1 MNKKLIAIL
10 CCIMLTG
17 CTTETKINKPKTIK
31 EETPVVLTTK
41 GHDVKEAV
49 NKSET
54 ITVKT
59 KASGEIKSTKAEV
72 TIPSISEG
80 DLIKDTTVLKDI
92 SNKGDE
98 NITLNNHQ
106 LLIENNKNSIQ
117 YEGTLDTTLPVGV
130 DVTYYLDG
138 QRVTDIKGKTGTLKA
153 VFKYKNSTETPFV
166 ATTIMLIPQETVSDI
181 EVKNGKSMLMDDYQA
196 IVGLG
201 CPGYEPFKDSM
212 EVTMKIKNFQCDY
225 MSTVFT
231 DGIFKDLDLSELTK
245 TTDQL
250 NQSAQKLVEGSAQL
264 LAGCTTY
271 GQYLHTYMSNVSK
284 VSKVSDGANALLK
297 GSKQYDAST
306 QALIKNLI
314 SSMKDPTELIQSKIN
329 NIDLTDEQRAAV
341 NRAISEGVQE
351 SLIQNKKSLEQL
363 SQLLSQSPVSKQL
376 ETLSSSLS
384 ELSQAGNELSQQYQ
398 TLVTGAK
405 SLSEGMSLF
414 DQEGIQKITDIT
426 TIKKLKE
433 KDNYSGLSGN
443 NITNTKF
450 IFEMD
455 I

>member
-1 MNKKLIAIL
+1 MNKKLIALL
-10 CCIMLTG
+10 CCILLTG
-17 CTTETKINKPKTIK
+17 CTTETKTNKTKTIK

-41 GHDVKEAV
+41 GHNVKEAV

-59 KASGEIKSTKAEV
+59 KSTKAEV

-80 DLIKDTTVLKDI
+80 DLIEDTTVLKDI

-98 NITLNNHQ
+98 NITLNDHQ

-117 YEGTLDTTLPVGV
+117 YEGTLDAALPVGV

-138 QRVTDIKGKTGTLKA
+138 QKVTDIKGKTGTLKA
-153 VFKYKNSTETPFV
+153 VFKYKNTTETPFV
-166 ATTIMLIPQETVSDI
+166 ATTIMLLPQETVSDI

-231 DGIFKDLDLSELTK
+231 DGVFKDLDLSDLTK

-250 NQSAQKLVEGSAQL
+250 NQSSQKLVEGSAQL

-271 GQYLHTYMSNVSK
+271 GQYLNTYMSN

-329 NIDLTDEQRAAV
+329 SIDLTDEQRAAV
-341 NRAISEGVQE
+341 NKAISEGVQE
-351 SLIQNKKSLEQL
+351 SLAQNKKSLEQL
-363 SQLLSQSPVSKQL
+363 SELLSQSPVSKQL

-384 ELSQAGNELSQQYQ
+384 ELIQTGNELSQQYQ
-398 TLVTGAK
+398 TLTTGAK
-405 SLSEGMSLF
+405 SLSEGMRLF
-414 DQEGIQKITDIT
+414 DQEGIQKMTDIT

-433 KDNYSGLSGN
+433 KDHYSGLSGN

-450 IFEMD
+450 IFEMN

>member
-1 MNKKLIAIL
+1 MNKKLIALL
-10 CCIMLTG
+10 CCILLTG
-17 CTTETKINKPKTIK
+17 CTTETKTNKTKTIK
-31 EETPVVLTTK
+31 EEAPVVLTTK
-41 GHDVKEAV
+41 GHNVKEAV

-59 KASGEIKSTKAEV
+59 KSTKAEV

-80 DLIKDTTVLKDI
+80 DLIEDTTVLKDI

-117 YEGTLDTTLPVGV
+117 YEGTLDAALPVGV

-138 QRVTDIKGKTGTLKA
+138 QKVTDIKGKTGTLKA
-153 VFKYKNSTETPFV
+153 VFKYKNTTETPFV
-166 ATTIMLIPQETVSDI
+166 ATTIMLLPQETVSDI

-231 DGIFKDLDLSELTK
+231 DGIFKDLDLSDLTK

-250 NQSAQKLVEGSAQL
+250 NQSSQKLVEGSAQL

-271 GQYLHTYMSNVSK
+271 GQYLNTYISNM
-284 VSKVSDGANALLK
+284 SKVSDGANALLK

-329 NIDLTDEQRAAV
+329 SIDLTDEQRTAI
-341 NRAISEGVQE
+341 NKAISEGVQE
-351 SLIQNKKSLEQL
+351 SLTQNKKSLEQL
-363 SQLLSQSPVSKQL
+363 SELLSQSPVSKQL

-384 ELSQAGNELSQQYQ
+384 ELSHAGNELSQQYQ
-398 TLVTGAK
+398 TLTTGAK

-433 KDNYSGLSGN
+433 KDHYSGLSGN

-450 IFEMD
+450 IFEMN

>member
-1 MNKKLIAIL
+1 MNKTLIAII

-17 CTTETKINKPKTIK
+17 CTTQTKKKETKRIVD
-31 EETPVVLTTK
+31 ETPVVLREE
-41 GHDVKEAV
+41 GHSVKEAV

-59 KASGEIKSTKAEV
+59 NTSGEIKSIKAEV

-80 DLIKDTTVLKDI
+80 DLIKDKTVLKDV

-130 DVTYYLDG
+130 DMTYYLDG
-138 QRVTDIKGKTGTLKA
+138 QKVTNIKGKTGTLKA
-153 VFKYKNSTETPFV
+153 VFKYKNNTETPFV
-166 ATTIMLIPQETVSDI
+166 ATTIMLLPQETVSDI
-181 EVKNGKSMLMDDYQA
+181 EIKNGKSMLMDDYQA

-231 DGIFKDLDLSELTK
+231 EGMFKDLDLSELTK

-284 VSKVSDGANALLK
+284 VSDGANALLN
-297 GSKQYDAST
+297 GSKQYNAST
-306 QALIKNLI
+306 QALIKSLI
-314 SSMKDPTELIQSKIN
+314 SSMNNPTEFIQSKIN
-329 NIDLTDEQRAAV
+329 NIDLTDEQRIAV
-341 NRAISEGVQE
+341 NKAISEGVQE

-384 ELSQAGNELSQQYQ
+384 ELSQAGNKLSQQYQ

-414 DQEGIQKITDIT
+414 DQKGIQKITDLSQIN
-426 TIKKLKE
+426 KLKE
-433 KDNYSGLSGN
+433 KDHYSGLSGN

>member
-10 CCIMLTG
+10 CCVMLTG
-17 CTTETKINKPKTIK
+17 CTTQTKTNKTKTVK

-59 KASGEIKSTKAEV
+59 NTLGEIKSTKAEV

-80 DLIKDTTVLKDI
+80 DLIQDTTVLKDI

-106 LLIENNKNSIQ
+106 LLIENNKNNIQ
-117 YEGTLDTTLPVGV
+117 YTGTLDAALPVGV

-138 QRVTDIKGKTGTLKA
+138 QKVTDIKGKTGTLKA
-153 VFKYKNSTETPFV
+153 VLKYKNSTETPFV
-166 ATTIMLIPQETVSDI
+166 ATTIMLLPQETVSDI

-231 DGIFKDLDLSELTK
+231 EGIFKDLDLSELTK

-250 NQSAQKLVEGSAQL
+250 NQSSQKLVEGSAQL

-284 VSKVSDGANALLK
+284 VSEGANALLK

>member
-1 MNKKLIAIL
+1 MNKTLIAII

-17 CTTETKINKPKTIK
+17 CTTQTKKKETKRIVD
-31 EETPVVLTTK
+31 ETPVVLREE
-41 GHDVKEAV
+41 GHSVKEAV

-59 KASGEIKSTKAEV
+59 NTSGEIKSTKAEV

-80 DLIKDTTVLKDI
+80 DLIKDKTVLKDV

-117 YEGTLDTTLPVGV
+117 YTGTLDTSLPVGV

-138 QRVTDIKGKTGTLKA
+138 VKVTNIKGKTGTLKA
-153 VFKYKNSTETPFV
+153 VFKYKNNTETPFV
-166 ATTIMLIPQETVSDI
+166 ATTIMLLPQETVSDI

-201 CPGYEPFKDSM
+201 WPGYEPFKDSM

-231 DGIFKDLDLSELTK
+231 DGIFKDLDLNDLTK

-250 NQSAQKLVEGSAQL
+250 NQSSQKLVEGSAQL

-271 GQYLHTYMSNVSK
+271 GQYLNTYMSNVSQ
-284 VSKVSDGANALLK
+284 VSDGANALLK

-314 SSMKDPTELIQSKIN
+314 SSMNNPTEFIQSKIN
-329 NIDLTDEQRAAV
+329 NIDLTDEQRIAV
-341 NRAISEGVQE
+341 NKAISEGVQE
-351 SLIQNKKSLEQL
+351 SLAQNKKSLEQL

-384 ELSQAGNELSQQYQ
+384 ELSQAGNKLSQQYQ

-414 DQEGIQKITDIT
+414 DQKGIQKITDLSQIN
-426 TIKKLKE
+426 KLKE
-433 KDNYSGLSGN
+433 KDHYSGLSGN

>member
-1 MNKKLIAIL
+1 MNKTLIAII

-17 CTTETKINKPKTIK
+17 CTTQTKKKETKRIVD
-31 EETPVVLTTK
+31 ETPVVLREE
-41 GHDVKEAV
+41 GHSVKEAV

-59 KASGEIKSTKAEV
+59 NTSGEIKSTKAEV

-80 DLIKDTTVLKDI
+80 DLIKDTTILKDI

-98 NITLNNHQ
+98 NITLNDHH

-138 QRVTDIKGKTGTLKA
+138 VKVTNIKGKTGTLKA
-153 VFKYKNSTETPFV
+153 VFKYKNNSETPFV
-166 ATTIMLIPQETVSDI
+166 ATTIMLLPQETVSDI

-231 DGIFKDLDLSELTK
+231 DGIFKDLDLNDLTK
-245 TTDQL
+245 TTDQS
-250 NQSAQKLVEGSAQL
+250 NQSSQKLVEGSAQL

-284 VSKVSDGANALLK
+284 VSEGANALLK

-314 SSMKDPTELIQSKIN
+314 SSMKNPTELIQSKIN
-329 NIDLTDEQRAAV
+329 NINLTDEQRIAV
-341 NRAISEGVQE
+341 NKAISEGVQD
-351 SLIQNKKSLEQL
+351 SLAQNKKSLEQL

-376 ETLSSSLS
+376 ETLSSGLS
-384 ELSQAGNELSQQYQ
+384 KLSQAGNELFQQYQ

-414 DQEGIQKITDIT
+414 DQKGIQKITNLSQINN
-426 TIKKLKE
+426 LKG
-433 KDNYSGLSGN
+433 KDHYSGLSGN

>member
-1 MNKKLIAIL
+1 MNKKLIALL
-10 CCIMLTG
+10 CCILLTG
-17 CTTETKINKPKTIK
+17 CTTETKTNKTKTIK
-31 EETPVVLTTK
+31 EEAPVVLTTK
-41 GHDVKEAV
+41 GHNVKEAV

-59 KASGEIKSTKAEV
+59 KSTKAEV

-80 DLIKDTTVLKDI
+80 DLIEDTTVLKDI

-117 YEGTLDTTLPVGV
+117 YEGTLDTVLPVGV

-138 QRVTDIKGKTGTLKA
+138 QKVTDIKGKTGTLKA

-166 ATTIMLIPQETVSDI
+166 ATTIMLLPQETVSDI

-231 DGIFKDLDLSELTK
+231 DGVFKDLDLSDLTK

-250 NQSAQKLVEGSAQL
+250 NQSSQKLVEGSAQL

-271 GQYLHTYMSNVSK
+271 GQYLNTYISNM
-284 VSKVSDGANALLK
+284 SKVSDGANALLK

-329 NIDLTDEQRAAV
+329 SIDLTDEQRTAV
-341 NRAISEGVQE
+341 NKAISEGVQE
-351 SLIQNKKSLEQL
+351 SLTQNKKSLEQL

-384 ELSQAGNELSQQYQ
+384 QLIQTGNELSQQYQ
-398 TLVTGAK
+398 TLTTGAK
-405 SLSEGMSLF
+405 SLSEGMRLF
-414 DQEGIQKITDIT
+414 DQEGIQKMTDIT

-433 KDNYSGLSGN
+433 KDHYSGLSGN
-443 NITNTKF
+443 NITHTKF

>member
-17 CTTETKINKPKTIK
+17 CTTETKTNKPKTIK

-41 GHDVKEAV
+41 GHNVKEAV

-59 KASGEIKSTKAEV
+59 KSTKAEV

-80 DLIKDTTVLKDI
+80 DLIQDTTVLKDI

-98 NITLNNHQ
+98 NITLNDHQ

-117 YEGTLDTTLPVGV
+117 YEGTLDAALPVGV

-138 QRVTDIKGKTGTLKA
+138 QKVTNIKGKTGTLKA

-166 ATTIMLIPQETVSDI
+166 ATTIMLLPQESVSDI

-231 DGIFKDLDLSELTK
+231 DGVFKNLDLSDLTK

-250 NQSAQKLVEGSAQL
+250 NQSSQKLVEGSAQL

-271 GQYLHTYMSNVSK
+271 GQYLNTYMSN

-314 SSMKDPTELIQSKIN
+314 SSMKDPTALIQSKIN
-329 NIDLTDEQRAAV
+329 DIDLTDEQRTAV
-341 NRAISEGVQE
+341 NIAISEGVQE
-351 SLIQNKKSLEQL
+351 SLASNKKSLEQL
-363 SQLLSQSPVSKQL
+363 SQLLSQNSVSKQL

-384 ELSQAGNELSQQYQ
+384 QLSQAGNELSQQYQ

-414 DQEGIQKITDIT
+414 DQKGIQKITDLSQ
-426 TIKKLKE
+426 IKKLKE
-433 KDNYSGLSGN
+433 KDQYSGLSGN
-443 NITNTKF
+443 NITHTKF

>member
-10 CCIMLTG
+10 CCVMLTG
-17 CTTETKINKPKTIK
+17 CTTQTKTNKTKTVK
-31 EETPVVLTTK
+31 EDTPVVLTTK

-54 ITVKT
+54 IIVKT
-59 KASGEIKSTKAEV
+59 NTSGEIKSTTAEV

-80 DLIKDTTVLKDI
+80 DLIEDTTILKDI

-117 YEGTLDTTLPVGV
+117 YTGTLDTALPVGV
-130 DVTYYLDG
+130 DVTYYLNG
-138 QRVTDIKGKTGTLKA
+138 QKVTDIKGKTGTLKA

-166 ATTIMLIPQETVSDI
+166 ATTIMLIPQEAVSDI
-181 EVKNGKSMLMDDYQA
+181 EVKNGKSMLMDDYQT

-231 DGIFKDLDLSELTK
+231 DGIFKDLDLSDITK

-250 NQSAQKLVEGSAQL
+250 NESSLKLVEGSAQL

-271 GQYLHTYMSNVSK
+271 GQYLNTYMSNVSK
-284 VSKVSDGANALLK
+284 VSEGANALLK

-314 SSMKDPTELIQSKIN
+314 SSMNDPTALIQSKIN
-329 NIDLTDEQRAAV
+329 DIDLTDEQRTAV
-341 NRAISEGVQE
+341 NIAISEGVQE
-351 SLIQNKKSLEQL
+351 SLASNKKSLEQL

-384 ELSQAGNELSQQYQ
+384 QLSQAGNELSKQYQ
-398 TLVTGAK
+398 TLTTGAK
-405 SLSEGMSLF
+405 SLSEGMKLF
-414 DQEGIQKITDIT
+414 DQEGIQKITDLSQ
-426 TIKKLKE
+426 IKKLKE
-433 KDNYSGLSGN
+433 KDQYSGLSGN

>member
-17 CTTETKINKPKTIK
+17 CTTETKTNKTKTIK

-41 GHDVKEAV
+41 GHNVKEAV

-59 KASGEIKSTKAEV
+59 KSTKAEV

-80 DLIKDTTVLKDI
+80 DLIQDTTVLKDI

-98 NITLNNHQ
+98 NITLNDHQ

-117 YEGTLDTTLPVGV
+117 YEGTLDAALPVGV

-138 QRVTDIKGKTGTLKA
+138 QKVTDIKGKTGTLKA
-153 VFKYKNSTETPFV
+153 VFKYKNSTKTPFV
-166 ATTIMLIPQETVSDI
+166 ATTIMLLPQESVSDI
-181 EVKNGKSMLMDDYQA
+181 EVKNGKSILMDDYQA

-231 DGIFKDLDLSELTK
+231 DGAFKDIDLSDLTK

-250 NQSAQKLVEGSAQL
+250 NQSSQKLVEGSAQL

-271 GQYLHTYMSNVSK
+271 GQYLNTYMSNI
-284 VSKVSDGANALLK
+284 SKVSDGANALLK

-329 NIDLTDEQRAAV
+329 SIDLTDEQRAAV
-341 NRAISEGVQE
+341 NKAISEGVQE
-351 SLIQNKKSLEQL
+351 SLTQNKKSLEQL

-384 ELSQAGNELSQQYQ
+384 QLSQAGNELSQQYQ
-398 TLVTGAK
+398 TLTTGAK
-405 SLSEGMSLF
+405 SLSEGMRLF
-414 DQEGIQKITDIT
+414 DQEGIQKMTDIT

-433 KDNYSGLSGN
+433 KDHYSGLSGN
-443 NITNTKF
+443 NITHTKF

>member
-1 MNKKLIAIL
+1 MNKTLIAII

-17 CTTETKINKPKTIK
+17 CTTQTKKKETKRIVD
-31 EETPVVLTTK
+31 ETPVVLREE
-41 GHDVKEAV
+41 GHSVKEAV

-59 KASGEIKSTKAEV
+59 NTSGEIKSTKAEV

-80 DLIKDTTVLKDI
+80 DLIKDKTVLKDV

-117 YEGTLDTTLPVGV
+117 YTGTLDTSLPVGV

-138 QRVTDIKGKTGTLKA
+138 VKVTNIKGKTGTLKA
-153 VFKYKNSTETPFV
+153 VFKYKNNTETPFV
-166 ATTIMLIPQETVSDI
+166 ATTIMLLPQETVSDI

-201 CPGYEPFKDSM
+201 YPGYEPFKDSM

-225 MSTVFT
+225 MNTVFT
-231 DGIFKDLDLSELTK
+231 DGIFKDLDLNDLTK

-250 NQSAQKLVEGSAQL
+250 NQSSQKLVEGSAQL

-271 GQYLHTYMSNVSK
+271 GQYLNTYMSNVSQ
-284 VSKVSDGANALLK
+284 VSDGANALLK

-314 SSMKDPTELIQSKIN
+314 SSMKNPTELIQSKIN
-329 NIDLTDEQRAAV
+329 SIDLTDEQRIAV
-341 NRAISEGVQE
+341 NKAISEGVQE
-351 SLIQNKKSLEQL
+351 SLAQNKKSLEQL

-384 ELSQAGNELSQQYQ
+384 ELSQAGNKLSQQYQ

-414 DQEGIQKITDIT
+414 DQKGIQKITDLSQIN
-426 TIKKLKE
+426 KLKE
-433 KDNYSGLSGN
+433 KDHYSGLSGN

>member
-1 MNKKLIAIL
+1 
-10 CCIMLTG
+10 MLTG
-17 CTTETKINKPKTIK
+17 CTTQTKTNKTKTIK

-59 KASGEIKSTKAEV
+59 NTLGEIKSTKAEV

-80 DLIKDTTVLKDI
+80 DLIQDATVLKDI

-106 LLIENNKNSIQ
+106 LLIENNKNNIQ
-117 YEGTLDTTLPVGV
+117 YTGTLDAALPVGV

-138 QRVTDIKGKTGTLKA
+138 QKVTDIKGKTGTLKA

-166 ATTIMLIPQETVSDI
+166 ATTIMLLPQETVSDI

-196 IVGLG
+196 IIGLG

-225 MSTVFT
+225 MSTV
-231 DGIFKDLDLSELTK
+231 
-245 TTDQL
+245 
-250 NQSAQKLVEGSAQL
+250 VEGSAQL

-284 VSKVSDGANALLK
+284 VSEGANALLK
-297 GSKQYDAST
+297 GSKQYDPST

-405 SLSEGMSLF
+405 SLSKGMSLF

>member
-1 MNKKLIAIL
+1 MNKTLIAII

-17 CTTETKINKPKTIK
+17 CTTQTKKKETKRIVD
-31 EETPVVLTTK
+31 ETPVVLREE
-41 GHDVKEAV
+41 GHSVKEAV

-59 KASGEIKSTKAEV
+59 NTSGEIKSTKAEV

-80 DLIKDTTVLKDI
+80 DLIKDKTVLKDV

-117 YEGTLDTTLPVGV
+117 YTGTLDTSLPVGV

-138 QRVTDIKGKTGTLKA
+138 VKVTNIKGKTGTLKA
-153 VFKYKNSTETPFV
+153 VFKYKNNTETPFV
-166 ATTIMLIPQETVSDI
+166 ATTIMLLPQETVSDI
-181 EVKNGKSMLMDDYQA
+181 EVKNGKSTLMDDYQA

-231 DGIFKDLDLSELTK
+231 DGIFKDLDLNDLPK

-250 NQSAQKLVEGSAQL
+250 NQSSQKLVEGSAQL

-271 GQYLHTYMSNVSK
+271 GQYLNTYMSNVSQ
-284 VSKVSDGANALLK
+284 VSDGANALLK

-314 SSMKDPTELIQSKIN
+314 SSMNNPTEFIQSKIN
-329 NIDLTDEQRAAV
+329 NIDLTDEQRIAV
-341 NRAISEGVQE
+341 NKAISEGVQE
-351 SLIQNKKSLEQL
+351 SLAQNKKSLEQL

-384 ELSQAGNELSQQYQ
+384 ELSQAGNKLSQQYQ

-414 DQEGIQKITDIT
+414 DQKGIQKITDLSQIN
-426 TIKKLKE
+426 KLKE
-433 KDNYSGLSGN
+433 KDHYSGLSGN

>member
-1 MNKKLIAIL
+1 MNKKLMAIL
-10 CCIMLTG
+10 CCVMLTG
-17 CTTETKINKPKTIK
+17 CTTQTKTNKTKTAK

-41 GHDVKEAV
+41 GHNVKEAV

-59 KASGEIKSTKAEV
+59 KSTKAEV
-72 TIPSISEG
+72 TIPSINEG
-80 DLIKDTTVLKDI
+80 DLIEDTTILKDI

-98 NITLNNHQ
+98 NITLNDHQ

-117 YEGTLDTTLPVGV
+117 YEGTLNATLPVGV

-138 QRVTDIKGKTGTLKA
+138 QKVTDIKGKTGTLKA

-181 EVKNGKSMLMDDYQA
+181 EVKNGKSMLMDDYQT

-231 DGIFKDLDLSELTK
+231 NGIFKDLDLSDLTK

-250 NQSAQKLVEGSAQL
+250 NESSQKLVEVSAQL

-271 GQYLHTYMSNVSK
+271 GQYLNTYMSN

-314 SSMKDPTELIQSKIN
+314 SSMNDPTELIQSKIN
-329 NIDLTDEQRAAV
+329 DIDLTDEQRTAV
-341 NRAISEGVQE
+341 NKALSEGVQE
-351 SLIQNKKSLEQL
+351 SLASNKKSLEQL
-363 SQLLSQSPVSKQL
+363 SELLSQSPVSKQL

-384 ELSQAGNELSQQYQ
+384 ELSQAGDELSQQYQ
-398 TLVTGAK
+398 TLMTGAK

-433 KDNYSGLSGN
+433 KDQYSGLSGN

>member
-17 CTTETKINKPKTIK
+17 CTTETKTNKSKTIK

-41 GHDVKEAV
+41 GHNVKEAM

-59 KASGEIKSTKAEV
+59 KSTKAEV

-80 DLIKDTTVLKDI
+80 DLIEDTTVLKDI

-98 NITLNNHQ
+98 NITLNDHQ

-138 QRVTDIKGKTGTLKA
+138 QKVTNIKGKTGTLKA
-153 VFKYKNSTETPFV
+153 VFKYKNNTETPFV
-166 ATTIMLIPQETVSDI
+166 ATTIMLLPQESVSDI

-231 DGIFKDLDLSELTK
+231 DDVFKDLDLSDLTK

-250 NQSAQKLVEGSAQL
+250 NQSSQKLVEGSAQL

-271 GQYLHTYMSNVSK
+271 GQYLNTYMSN

-314 SSMKDPTELIQSKIN
+314 SSMKDPTELIQSKVN
-329 NIDLTDEQRAAV
+329 SIDLTDEQRAAV
-341 NRAISEGVQE
+341 NKAISEGVQE
-351 SLIQNKKSLEQL
+351 SLISNKKSLEQL

-376 ETLSSSLS
+376 ETLSSS
-384 ELSQAGNELSQQYQ
+384 
-398 TLVTGAK
+398 
-405 SLSEGMSLF
+405 
-414 DQEGIQKITDIT
+414 
-426 TIKKLKE
+426 
-433 KDNYSGLSGN
+433 
-443 NITNTKF
+443 
-450 IFEMD
+450 
-455 I
+455 

>member
-1 MNKKLIAIL
+1 MNKTLIAII

-17 CTTETKINKPKTIK
+17 CTTQTKKKETKRIVD
-31 EETPVVLTTK
+31 ETPVLLREE
-41 GHDVKEAV
+41 GHSVKEAV

-59 KASGEIKSTKAEV
+59 NTSGEIKSTKAEV

-80 DLIKDTTVLKDI
+80 DLIKDKTVLKDV

-117 YEGTLDTTLPVGV
+117 YTGTLDTSLPVGV

-138 QRVTDIKGKTGTLKA
+138 VKVTNIKGKTGTLKA
-153 VFKYKNSTETPFV
+153 VFKYKNNTETPFV
-166 ATTIMLIPQETVSDI
+166 ATTIMLLPQETVSDI

-231 DGIFKDLDLSELTK
+231 DGIFKDLDLNDLTK

-250 NQSAQKLVEGSAQL
+250 NQSSQKLVEGSAQL

-271 GQYLHTYMSNVSK
+271 GQYLNTYMSNVSQ
-284 VSKVSDGANALLK
+284 VSDGANALLK

-314 SSMKDPTELIQSKIN
+314 SSMNNPTEFIQSKIN
-329 NIDLTDEQRAAV
+329 NIDLTDEQRIAV
-341 NRAISEGVQE
+341 NKAISEGVQE
-351 SLIQNKKSLEQL
+351 SLAQNKKSLEQL

-384 ELSQAGNELSQQYQ
+384 ELSQAGNKLSQQYQ

-414 DQEGIQKITDIT
+414 DQKGIQKITDLSQIN
-426 TIKKLKE
+426 KLKE
-433 KDNYSGLSGN
+433 KDHYSGLSGN

>member
-10 CCIMLTG
+10 CCILLTG
-17 CTTETKINKPKTIK
+17 CTTETKTNKTKTIK

-54 ITVKT
+54 ITIKT
-59 KASGEIKSTKAEV
+59 KSTKAEV

-80 DLIKDTTVLKDI
+80 DLIEDTTVLKDI

-98 NITLNNHQ
+98 NMTLNDHQ

-117 YEGTLDTTLPVGV
+117 YEGTLDAALPVGV

-138 QRVTDIKGKTGTLKA
+138 QKVTNIKGKTGSLKA

-166 ATTIMLIPQETVSDI
+166 ATTIMLLPQESVSDI

-212 EVTMKIKNFQCDY
+212 EITMKIKNFQCDY

-231 DGIFKDLDLSELTK
+231 DGIFKDLDLSDITK

-250 NQSAQKLVEGSAQL
+250 NQSSQKLVEGSAQL

-271 GQYLHTYMSNVSK
+271 GQYLNTYMSN

-306 QALIKNLI
+306 QTLIKNLI
-314 SSMKDPTELIQSKIN
+314 SSMNDPTALIQSKIN
-329 NIDLTDEQRAAV
+329 DIDLTDEQHAAV
-341 NRAISEGVQE
+341 NKAISEGVQE
-351 SLIQNKKSLEQL
+351 SLASNKKNLEQL

-384 ELSQAGNELSQQYQ
+384 QLSQAGNELSQQYQ
-398 TLVTGAK
+398 TLTTGAK

-414 DQEGIQKITDIT
+414 DQKGIQKMTDIT

-433 KDNYSGLSGN
+433 KDQYSGLSGN
-443 NITNTKF
+443 NITHTKF

>member
-17 CTTETKINKPKTIK
+17 CTTETKTNKPKTIK

-41 GHDVKEAV
+41 GHNVKEAV

-59 KASGEIKSTKAEV
+59 KSTKAEV

-80 DLIKDTTVLKDI
+80 DLIQDTTVLKDI

-98 NITLNNHQ
+98 NITLNDHQ

-117 YEGTLDTTLPVGV
+117 YEGTLDAALPVGV

-138 QRVTDIKGKTGTLKA
+138 QKVTDIKGKTGTLKA
-153 VFKYKNSTETPFV
+153 VFKYKNTTETPFV
-166 ATTIMLIPQETVSDI
+166 ATTIMLLPQETVSDI

-231 DGIFKDLDLSELTK
+231 DGVFKNLDLSDLTK

-250 NQSAQKLVEGSAQL
+250 NQSSQKLVEGSAQL

-271 GQYLHTYMSNVSK
+271 GQYLNTYMSN

-329 NIDLTDEQRAAV
+329 RIDLTDEQRAAV
-341 NRAISEGVQE
+341 NKAISEGVQE
-351 SLIQNKKSLEQL
+351 SLAQNKKSLEQL
-363 SQLLSQSPVSKQL
+363 SELLSQSPVSKQL

-384 ELSQAGNELSQQYQ
+384 QLSQAGNELSQQYQ
-398 TLVTGAK
+398 TLTTGAK

-414 DQEGIQKITDIT
+414 DQEGIQKITNIT

-433 KDNYSGLSGN
+433 KDHYSGLSGN
-443 NITNTKF
+443 NITHTKF

>member
-17 CTTETKINKPKTIK
+17 CTTETKTNKPKTIK

-41 GHDVKEAV
+41 GHNVKEAV

-59 KASGEIKSTKAEV
+59 KSTKAEV

-80 DLIKDTTVLKDI
+80 DLIQDTTVLKDI

-98 NITLNNHQ
+98 KITLNDHQ

-117 YEGTLDTTLPVGV
+117 YEGTLDAALPVGV

-138 QRVTDIKGKTGTLKA
+138 QKVTDIKGKTGTLKA
-153 VFKYKNSTETPFV
+153 VFKYKNTTETPFV
-166 ATTIMLIPQETVSDI
+166 ATTIMLLPQETVSDI

-231 DGIFKDLDLSELTK
+231 DGVFKNLDLSELTK
-245 TTDQL
+245 TTNQL
-250 NQSAQKLVEGSAQL
+250 NESSQKLVEGSAQL

-271 GQYLHTYMSNVSK
+271 GQYLNTYMSN

-329 NIDLTDEQRAAV
+329 RIDLTDEQRAAV
-341 NRAISEGVQE
+341 NKAISEGVQE
-351 SLIQNKKSLEQL
+351 SLAQNKKSLEQL
-363 SQLLSQSPVSKQL
+363 SELLSQSPVSKQL

-384 ELSQAGNELSQQYQ
+384 QLSQAGNELSQQYQ
-398 TLVTGAK
+398 TLTTGAK

-414 DQEGIQKITDIT
+414 DQEGIQKITNIT

-433 KDNYSGLSGN
+433 KDHYSGLSGN
-443 NITNTKF
+443 NITHTKF

>member
-1 MNKKLIAIL
+1 
-10 CCIMLTG
+10 
-17 CTTETKINKPKTIK
+17 
-31 EETPVVLTTK
+31 
-41 GHDVKEAV
+41 
-49 NKSET
+49 
-54 ITVKT
+54 
-59 KASGEIKSTKAEV
+59 
-72 TIPSISEG
+72 
-80 DLIKDTTVLKDI
+80 
-92 SNKGDE
+92 
-98 NITLNNHQ
+98 
-106 LLIENNKNSIQ
+106 
-117 YEGTLDTTLPVGV
+117 
-130 DVTYYLDG
+130 
-138 QRVTDIKGKTGTLKA
+138 
-153 VFKYKNSTETPFV
+153 
-166 ATTIMLIPQETVSDI
+166 
-181 EVKNGKSMLMDDYQA
+181 
-196 IVGLG
+196 
-201 CPGYEPFKDSM
+201 M

-231 DGIFKDLDLSELTK
+231 NGIFKDLDLSELTK
-245 TTDQL
+245 TTNQL

-271 GQYLHTYMSNVSK
+271 GQYLHTYMSN

-329 NIDLTDEQRAAV
+329 KIDLTDEKHAAV
-341 NRAISEGVQE
+341 NRAISEDVQE

-363 SQLLSQSPVSKQL
+363 SELLSQSPVSKQL

-398 TLVTGAK
+398 TLVTGSK

-414 DQEGIQKITDIT
+414 DQEGIQKITDMT

-433 KDNYSGLSGN
+433 KDQYSSLSGN

-450 IFEMD
+450 IFEMA

>member
-17 CTTETKINKPKTIK
+17 CTTETKTNKTKTIK
-31 EETPVVLTTK
+31 EETSVVLTTK
-41 GHDVKEAV
+41 GHNVKEAV

-59 KASGEIKSTKAEV
+59 KSTKAEV

-80 DLIKDTTVLKDI
+80 DLIEDTTVLKDI

-117 YEGTLDTTLPVGV
+117 YEGTLDAALPVGV

-138 QRVTDIKGKTGTLKA
+138 QKVTNIKGKTGTLKA

-166 ATTIMLIPQETVSDI
+166 ATTIMLLPQESVSDI

-231 DGIFKDLDLSELTK
+231 DGVFKDLDLSDLTK

-250 NQSAQKLVEGSAQL
+250 NQSSQKLVEGSAQL

-271 GQYLHTYMSNVSK
+271 GQYLNTYMSN

-329 NIDLTDEQRAAV
+329 SIDLTDEQRASV
-341 NRAISEGVQE
+341 NKAISEGVQE
-351 SLIQNKKSLEQL
+351 SLAQNKKSLEQL

-384 ELSQAGNELSQQYQ
+384 QLSQAGNELSQQYQ
-398 TLVTGAK
+398 TLTTGAK
-405 SLSEGMSLF
+405 GLSEGIRLF
-414 DQEGIQKITDIT
+414 DQEGIQRITDIT

-433 KDNYSGLSGN
+433 KDHYSGISGN
-443 NITNTKF
+443 NITHTKF

>member
-1 MNKKLIAIL
+1 MNKTLIAII

-17 CTTETKINKPKTIK
+17 CTTQTKKKETKRIVD
-31 EETPVVLTTK
+31 ETPVVLREE
-41 GHDVKEAV
+41 GHSVKEAV

-59 KASGEIKSTKAEV
+59 NTSGEIKSTKAEV

-80 DLIKDTTVLKDI
+80 DLIKDKTVLKDV

-117 YEGTLDTTLPVGV
+117 YTGTLDTSLPVGV

-138 QRVTDIKGKTGTLKA
+138 VKVTNIKGKTGTLKA
-153 VFKYKNSTETPFV
+153 VFKYKNNTETPFV
-166 ATTIMLIPQETVSDI
+166 ATTIMLLPQETVSDI

-225 MSTVFT
+225 MNTVFT
-231 DGIFKDLDLSELTK
+231 DGIFKDLDLNDLTK

-250 NQSAQKLVEGSAQL
+250 NQSSQKLVEGSAQL

-271 GQYLHTYMSNVSK
+271 GQYLNTYMSNVSQ
-284 VSKVSDGANALLK
+284 VSDGANALLK
-297 GSKQYDAST
+297 GSKQYDASI

-314 SSMKDPTELIQSKIN
+314 SSMKNPTELIQSKIN
-329 NIDLTDEQRAAV
+329 SIDLTDEQRIAV
-341 NRAISEGVQE
+341 NKAISEGVQE
-351 SLIQNKKSLEQL
+351 SLAQNKKSLEQL

-384 ELSQAGNELSQQYQ
+384 ELSQAGNKLSQQYQ

-414 DQEGIQKITDIT
+414 DQKGIQKITDLSQIN
-426 TIKKLKE
+426 KLKE
-433 KDNYSGLSGN
+433 KDHYSGLSGN

>member
-1 MNKKLIAIL
+1 MYNL
-10 CCIMLTG
+10 
-17 CTTETKINKPKTIK
+17 
-31 EETPVVLTTK
+31 
-41 GHDVKEAV
+41 
-49 NKSET
+49 
-54 ITVKT
+54 
-59 KASGEIKSTKAEV
+59 
-72 TIPSISEG
+72 
-80 DLIKDTTVLKDI
+80 I
-92 SNKGDE
+92 SNLTVRE
-98 NITLNNHQ
+98 N
-106 LLIENNKNSIQ
+106 
-117 YEGTLDTTLPVGV
+117 
-130 DVTYYLDG
+130 
-138 QRVTDIKGKTGTLKA
+138 
-153 VFKYKNSTETPFV
+153 
-166 ATTIMLIPQETVSDI
+166 I
-181 EVKNGKSMLMDDYQA
+181 EVKNGKSMLMDEYQA

-201 CPGYEPFKDSM
+201 CPGHELFKNSM
-212 EVTMKIKNFQCDY
+212 EVTMKIKNVQCNY

-231 DGIFKDLDLSELTK
+231 DGVFKDLDLSELTK
-245 TTDQL
+245 TTEQL
-250 NQSAQKLVEGSAQL
+250 NQSAQKLVEGSIQL

-284 VSKVSDGANALLK
+284 VSEGANALLE

-314 SSMKDPTELIQSKIN
+314 SSMNNPTELIQSKIN
-329 NIDLTDEQRAAV
+329 NIDLTDEQRIAV
-341 NRAISEGVQE
+341 NKAISEGVQE

-363 SQLLSQSPVSKQL
+363 SQLLSQSPVSKRL

-405 SLSEGMSLF
+405 SLSEGMRLF
-414 DQEGIQKITDIT
+414 VQEGIQKITDIT

-433 KDNYSGLSGN
+433 KDHYSGLSGN

>member
-1 MNKKLIAIL
+1 MNKTLIAII

-17 CTTETKINKPKTIK
+17 CTTQTKKKETKRIVD
-31 EETPVVLTTK
+31 ETPVVLSEE
-41 GHDVKEAV
+41 GHSVKEAV

-59 KASGEIKSTKAEV
+59 NTSGEVKSTKAEV

-80 DLIKDTTVLKDI
+80 DLIKDTTILKDI

-98 NITLNNHQ
+98 NITLNDHH

-138 QRVTDIKGKTGTLKA
+138 VKVTNIKGKTGTLKA
-153 VFKYKNSTETPFV
+153 VFKYKNNSETPFV
-166 ATTIMLIPQETVSDI
+166 ATTIMLLPQETVSDI

-231 DGIFKDLDLSELTK
+231 DGIFKDLDLNDLTK

-250 NQSAQKLVEGSAQL
+250 NQSSQKLVEGSAQL

-284 VSKVSDGANALLK
+284 VSEGANALLK

-314 SSMKDPTELIQSKIN
+314 SSMKNPTELIQSKIN
-329 NIDLTDEQRAAV
+329 NINLTDEQRIAV
-341 NRAISEGVQE
+341 NKAISEGVQD
-351 SLIQNKKSLEQL
+351 SLAQNKKSLEQL

-376 ETLSSSLS
+376 ETLSSGLS
-384 ELSQAGNELSQQYQ
+384 KLSQAGNELSQQYQ

-414 DQEGIQKITDIT
+414 DQKGIQKITDLSQINN
-426 TIKKLKE
+426 LKE
-433 KDNYSGLSGN
+433 KDHYSGLSGN

>member
-1 MNKKLIAIL
+1 MNKKLMAIL
-10 CCIMLTG
+10 CCVMLTG
-17 CTTETKINKPKTIK
+17 CTTQTKTNKTKTAQ

-41 GHDVKEAV
+41 GHNVKEAV

-59 KASGEIKSTKAEV
+59 KSTKAEV
-72 TIPSISEG
+72 TIPSINEG
-80 DLIKDTTVLKDI
+80 DLIEDTTILKDI

-98 NITLNNHQ
+98 NITLNDHQ

-117 YEGTLDTTLPVGV
+117 YEGTLNATLPVGV

-138 QRVTDIKGKTGTLKA
+138 QKVTDIKGKTGTLKA

-181 EVKNGKSMLMDDYQA
+181 EVKNGKSMLMDDYQT

-231 DGIFKDLDLSELTK
+231 NGIFKDLDLSDLTK

-250 NQSAQKLVEGSAQL
+250 NESSQKLVEVSAQL

-271 GQYLHTYMSNVSK
+271 GQYLNTYMSN

-314 SSMKDPTELIQSKIN
+314 SSMNDPTELIQSKIN
-329 NIDLTDEQRAAV
+329 DIDLTDEQRTAV
-341 NRAISEGVQE
+341 NKAISEGVQE
-351 SLIQNKKSLEQL
+351 SLASNKKSLEQL
-363 SQLLSQSPVSKQL
+363 SELLSQSPVSKQL

-384 ELSQAGNELSQQYQ
+384 ELSQAGDELSQQYQ
-398 TLVTGAK
+398 TLMTGAK

-414 DQEGIQKITDIT
+414 DQEG
-426 TIKKLKE
+426 
-433 KDNYSGLSGN
+433 
-443 NITNTKF
+443 
-450 IFEMD
+450 
-455 I
+455 

>member
-17 CTTETKINKPKTIK
+17 CTTETKTNKPKTIK

-41 GHDVKEAV
+41 GHNVKEAV

-54 ITVKT
+54 IIVKT
-59 KASGEIKSTKAEV
+59 KSTKAEV

-80 DLIKDTTVLKDI
+80 DLIEDTTVLKDI

-117 YEGTLDTTLPVGV
+117 YEGTLDAALPVGV

-138 QRVTDIKGKTGTLKA
+138 QKVTDIKGKTGTLKA

-166 ATTIMLIPQETVSDI
+166 ATTIMLLPQESVSDI
-181 EVKNGKSMLMDDYQA
+181 EVKNGKSMLTDEYQA

-231 DGIFKDLDLSELTK
+231 DGVFKNLDLSDLTK

-250 NQSAQKLVEGSAQL
+250 NQSSQKLVEGSAQL

-271 GQYLHTYMSNVSK
+271 GQYLNTYMSN

-306 QALIKNLI
+306 QSLIKNLI

-329 NIDLTDEQRAAV
+329 SIDLTDEQRVAV
-341 NRAISEGVQE
+341 NKAISEGVQE
-351 SLIQNKKSLEQL
+351 SLAQTKKSLEQL

-384 ELSQAGNELSQQYQ
+384 QLSQAGNELSQQYQ
-398 TLVTGAK
+398 TLITGAK
-405 SLSEGMSLF
+405 SLSEGIRLF
-414 DQEGIQKITDIT
+414 DQEGIQKMTDIT

-433 KDNYSGLSGN
+433 KDHYSGLSGN
-443 NITNTKF
+443 NITHTKF

>member
-17 CTTETKINKPKTIK
+17 CTTETKTNKSKTIK

-41 GHDVKEAV
+41 GHNVKEAV

-59 KASGEIKSTKAEV
+59 KSTKVEV

-80 DLIKDTTVLKDI
+80 DLIEDTTVLKDI

-117 YEGTLDTTLPVGV
+117 YEGTLDAALPVGV

-138 QRVTDIKGKTGTLKA
+138 QKVTNIKGKTGTLKA

-166 ATTIMLIPQETVSDI
+166 ATTIMLLPQESVSDI
-181 EVKNGKSMLMDDYQA
+181 EVKNGKSMLIDDYQA

-201 CPGYEPFKDSM
+201 CPGYEPFKDFM

-231 DGIFKDLDLSELTK
+231 DGVFKDLDLSELTK
-245 TTDQL
+245 TTNQL
-250 NQSAQKLVEGSAQL
+250 NESSQKLVEGSAQL

-271 GQYLHTYMSNVSK
+271 GQYLNTYMSNVSK
-284 VSKVSDGANALLK
+284 VNDGTNALLK

-329 NIDLTDEQRAAV
+329 SIDLTDEQRAAV
-341 NRAISEGVQE
+341 NKAISEGVQE
-351 SLIQNKKSLEQL
+351 SLAQNKKSLEQL
-363 SQLLSQSPVSKQL
+363 SQLLSQSLVSKQL

-384 ELSQAGNELSQQYQ
+384 QLSQAGNELSQQYQ
-398 TLVTGAK
+398 TLTTGAK
-405 SLSEGMSLF
+405 SLSEGMRLF

-433 KDNYSGLSGN
+433 KDHYIGLSGN
-443 NITNTKF
+443 NITHTKF

>member
-1 MNKKLIAIL
+1 M
-10 CCIMLTG
+10 
-17 CTTETKINKPKTIK
+17 
-31 EETPVVLTTK
+31 
-41 GHDVKEAV
+41 
-49 NKSET
+49 S
-54 ITVKT
+54 
-59 KASGEIKSTKAEV
+59 
-72 TIPSISEG
+72 
-80 DLIKDTTVLKDI
+80 
-92 SNKGDE
+92 
-98 NITLNNHQ
+98 
-106 LLIENNKNSIQ
+106 IENNKNSIQ
-117 YEGTLDTTLPVGV
+117 YEGTLDAALPVGV

-138 QRVTDIKGKTGTLKA
+138 QKVTDIKGKTGTLKA
-153 VFKYKNSTETPFV
+153 VFKYKNNTDTPFV
-166 ATTIMLIPQETVSDI
+166 ATTIMLLPQETVSDI

-196 IVGLG
+196 IVGIG

-212 EVTMKIKNFQCDY
+212 EVTMKIKSFQCDY
-225 MSTVFT
+225 MSTIFT
-231 DGIFKDLDLSELTK
+231 EGIFKDLDLSELTK

-250 NQSAQKLVEGSAQL
+250 NQSSQKLVEGSAQL

-284 VSKVSDGANALLK
+284 VSEGANALLE

-351 SLIQNKKSLEQL
+351 SLMSNKKSLEQL
-363 SQLLSQSPVSKQL
+363 SQLLSQSPVSRQL

-398 TLVTGAK
+398 TLTTGAK

-433 KDNYSGLSGN
+433 KDHYSGLSGN

-455 I
+455 T

>member
-1 MNKKLIAIL
+1 MNKTLIAII

-17 CTTETKINKPKTIK
+17 CTTQTKKKETKRIVD
-31 EETPVVLTTK
+31 ETPVVLREE
-41 GHDVKEAV
+41 GHSVKEAV

-59 KASGEIKSTKAEV
+59 NTSGEIKSTKAEV

-80 DLIKDTTVLKDI
+80 DLIKDKTVLKNV

-117 YEGTLDTTLPVGV
+117 YTGTLDTSLPVGV

-138 QRVTDIKGKTGTLKA
+138 VKVTNIKGKTGTLKA
-153 VFKYKNSTETPFV
+153 VFKYKNNTETPFV
-166 ATTIMLIPQETVSDI
+166 ATTIMLLPQETVSDI

-231 DGIFKDLDLSELTK
+231 DGIFKDLDLNDLTK

-250 NQSAQKLVEGSAQL
+250 NQSSQKLVEGSAQL

-271 GQYLHTYMSNVSK
+271 GQYLNTYMSNVSQ
-284 VSKVSDGANALLK
+284 VSDGANALLK

-314 SSMKDPTELIQSKIN
+314 SSMNNPTEFIQSKIN
-329 NIDLTDEQRAAV
+329 NIDLTDEQRIAV
-341 NRAISEGVQE
+341 NKAISEGVQE
-351 SLIQNKKSLEQL
+351 SLAQNKKSLEQL

-384 ELSQAGNELSQQYQ
+384 ELSQAGNKLSQQYQ

-414 DQEGIQKITDIT
+414 DQKGIQKITDLSQIN
-426 TIKKLKE
+426 KLKE
-433 KDNYSGLSGN
+433 KDHYSGLSGN

>member
-1 MNKKLIAIL
+1 MNKTLIAII

-17 CTTETKINKPKTIK
+17 CTTQTKKKETKRIVD
-31 EETPVVLTTK
+31 ETPVVLREE
-41 GHDVKEAV
+41 GHSVKEAV

-59 KASGEIKSTKAEV
+59 NTSGEIKSTKAEV

-80 DLIKDTTVLKDI
+80 DLIKDKTVLKDV

-117 YEGTLDTTLPVGV
+117 YTGTLDTSLPVGV

-138 QRVTDIKGKTGTLKA
+138 VKVTNIKGKTGTLKA
-153 VFKYKNSTETPFV
+153 VFKYKNNTETPFV
-166 ATTIMLIPQETVSDI
+166 ATTILLLPQETVSDI
-181 EVKNGKSMLMDDYQA
+181 EVKNGKSTLMDDYQA

-231 DGIFKDLDLSELTK
+231 DGIFKDLDLNDLTK

-250 NQSAQKLVEGSAQL
+250 NQSSQKLVEGSAQL

-271 GQYLHTYMSNVSK
+271 GQYLNTYMSNVSQ
-284 VSKVSDGANALLK
+284 VSDGANALLK
-297 GSKQYDAST
+297 GSKQYDPST

-314 SSMKDPTELIQSKIN
+314 SSMNNPTEFIQSKIN
-329 NIDLTDEQRAAV
+329 NIDLTDEQRIAV
-341 NRAISEGVQE
+341 NKAISEGVQE
-351 SLIQNKKSLEQL
+351 SLAQNKKSLEQL

-384 ELSQAGNELSQQYQ
+384 ELSQAGNKLSQQYQ

-414 DQEGIQKITDIT
+414 DQKGIQKITDLSQIN
-426 TIKKLKE
+426 KLKE
-433 KDNYSGLSGN
+433 KDHYSGLSGN

>member
-10 CCIMLTG
+10 CCIILTG
-17 CTTETKINKPKTIK
+17 CTTETKTNKTKTIK

-41 GHDVKEAV
+41 GHNVKEAV

-59 KASGEIKSTKAEV
+59 KSTKVEV
-72 TIPSISEG
+72 TVPSISEG
-80 DLIKDTTVLKDI
+80 DLIEDTTVLKDI

-98 NITLNNHQ
+98 NMTLNDHQ

-117 YEGTLDTTLPVGV
+117 YEGTLDTELPVGV

-138 QRVTDIKGKTGTLKA
+138 QKVTDIKGKTGTLKA
-153 VFKYKNSTETPFV
+153 VFKYKNTTETPFV
-166 ATTIMLIPQETVSDI
+166 ATTIMLLPQETVSDI

-196 IVGLG
+196 IIGLG

-231 DGIFKDLDLSELTK
+231 DGVFKNLDLSDLSK

-250 NQSAQKLVEGSAQL
+250 NQSSQKLVEGSAQL

-271 GQYLHTYMSNVSK
+271 GQYLNTYISN

-314 SSMKDPTELIQSKIN
+314 SSMNDPTALIQSKIN
-329 NIDLTDEQRAAV
+329 SIDLTDEQRAAV
-341 NRAISEGVQE
+341 NNAISEGIQE
-351 SLIQNKKSLEQL
+351 SLTQNKKSLEQL
-363 SQLLSQSPVSKQL
+363 SELLSQSPVSKQL

-384 ELSQAGNELSQQYQ
+384 KLIQTGNELSQQYQ
-398 TLVTGAK
+398 TLTTGAK

-433 KDNYSGLSGN
+433 KDHYSGLSGN

-450 IFEMD
+450 IFEMN